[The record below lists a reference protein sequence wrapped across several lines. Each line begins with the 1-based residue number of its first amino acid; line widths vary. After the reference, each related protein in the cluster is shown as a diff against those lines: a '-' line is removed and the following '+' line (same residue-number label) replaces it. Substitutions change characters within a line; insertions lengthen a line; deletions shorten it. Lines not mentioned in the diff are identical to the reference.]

1 MKTSTLYELL
11 KYRYATKI
19 INEVQ
24 KSDEQN
30 LVKEYESSRRELTDV
45 LDESQKNLL
54 KHCLLSLEDKMNYE
68 TYLTNISFLNIGIK
82 LGMEFQR
89 AFTEDEEQLLL

>member
-11 KYRYATKI
+11 KYRCVTKV
-19 INEVQ
+19 INEAQ

-30 LVKEYESSRRELTDV
+30 LVKEYENSKRELTDV

-68 TYLTNISFLNIGIK
+68 TYLTNISFLW
-82 LGMEFQR
+82 
-89 AFTEDEEQLLL
+89 

>member
-11 KYRYATKI
+11 KYRCVTKV
-19 INEVQ
+19 INEAQ

-30 LVKEYESSRRELTDV
+30 LVKEYENSKRELIDV
-45 LDESQKNLL
+45 LDKKQKNLL

-89 AFTEDEEQLLL
+89 AFAEDEEQLPL